1 MHTLINYTR
10 YLGNTKILLWNYWNV
25 TVKEAVSFRFFFF
38 LPQKVKKREYLIL
51 DTPPP
56 QFLFYS
62 ETKSSS
68 WRGMNLSWLNNWIVS
83 PTVLLVWFQVPPD
96 IRKNQR
102 TLSCIQEVGII
113 LFIRNVRKVYFSMK
127 PGKLLRFEK
136 NTISSIL
143 FPENLSVVSTL
154 TTFKFKK
161 CPSPSLPQPLSH
173 HSLYFI
179 SPLLISQRVF
189 CFPLFNLK
197 PHKNSII
204 N

>member
-1 MHTLINYTR
+1 MLHEEWIYHDLI
-10 YLGNTKILLWNYWNV
+10 I
-25 TVKEAVSFRFFFF
+25 E
-38 LPQKVKKREYLIL
+38 
-51 DTPPP
+51 
-56 QFLFYS
+56 
-62 ETKSSS
+62 
-68 WRGMNLSWLNNWIVS
+68 LSPHLYCS
-83 PTVLLVWFQVPPD
+83 CDSRSLR
-96 IRKNQR
+96 IRKNP
-102 TLSCIQEVGII
+102 SCIQEVGTI
-113 LFIRNVRKVYFSMK
+113 LFIRKVRKVYFSMK

-136 NTISSIL
+136 NTISSLL

-179 SPLLISQRVF
+179 SLLLISQRVF
-189 CFPLFNLK
+189 CFSLFNLK

>member
-1 MHTLINYTR
+1 MLHEEWIYHDLIIE
-10 YLGNTKILLWNYWNV
+10 L
-25 TVKEAVSFRFFFF
+25 S
-38 LPQKVKKREYLIL
+38 PQLYCSCDSRSL
-51 DTPPP
+51 
-56 QFLFYS
+56 
-62 ETKSSS
+62 
-68 WRGMNLSWLNNWIVS
+68 R
-83 PTVLLVWFQVPPD
+83 

-136 NTISSIL
+136 NTIISSIL

-173 HSLYFI
+173 HSLHFI
-179 SPLLISQRVF
+179 SLLLISQRVF
-189 CFPLFNLK
+189 CFSLFNLK